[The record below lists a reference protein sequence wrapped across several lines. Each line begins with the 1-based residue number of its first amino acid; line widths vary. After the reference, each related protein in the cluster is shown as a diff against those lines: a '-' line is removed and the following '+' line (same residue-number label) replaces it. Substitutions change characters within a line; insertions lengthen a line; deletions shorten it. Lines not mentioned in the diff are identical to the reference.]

1 VQNIDF
7 GNYVY
12 LMQETIVQNI
22 ESEKLASVFAGF
34 DVGSTTVKAVVLSVS
49 GEILYRN
56 YQRHFSRVRET
67 AAVLLEDIH
76 NRFADYDIALGFTG
90 SGALSLSKDAGI
102 RFFQEVIACN
112 HVIKERYPDADA
124 VIELGG
130 EDAKLT
136 FMGAS
141 LDQRMNETCAGGTG
155 AFIDQMASFLRTDA
169 AGLNELAL
177 NHKSVYPIAS
187 RCGVFA
193 KTDIMPLIN
202 DGCPKEDI
210 AASILQAVV
219 NQTISGLARDR
230 TIEGKVVFLGGPIY
244 FLPALRRLFT
254 ETLKKLTDAV
264 FPDDGQYFVAIG
276 TAMMLK
282 ECNPGADDI
291 GAVTKILK
299 SEKGSDSIIRL
310 PPLFTDQQEYRKFQ
324 QQHKNASVVRQP
336 LSRFHGRAWLGIDS
350 GSTTIKACL
359 ISDSGELLY
368 EYYGSNKG
376 NPLHAALN
384 ILKEIYE
391 TKPADLT
398 IAGGAATGYG
408 SALLT
413 AALHLDHDEVETVA
427 HFTAARFF
435 DPEVSFIMDIGGQDI
450 KCLQIK
456 NGAIHRIQLNEACSA
471 GCGSFIENFAGSL
484 NMSLKDFI
492 SKALF
497 AKAPVD
503 LGTRCT
509 VFMNSKVKEAQKE
522 GVEVA
527 DIAAGLSYSV
537 IRNAC
542 YKVMKLTDPSLL
554 GSHVVVQ
561 GGAFLNDTLLRV
573 LENHLGISVI
583 RPEISGLMGAFGAAL
598 IARDRADERCR
609 SSLLTLDEIASFS
622 VRTATVRCGRCSNSC
637 LLTVSKF
644 SDHRRFITGNRC
656 EKGGDHRNPSALNL
670 FSFREKRLFDD
681 YRPLEPDEAVRGE
694 IGIPRA
700 LNIYENY
707 PLWFTVFTNLGFRVI
722 LSDASTKKL
731 FYSGYDSIPSQS
743 VCYPAKLA
751 HGHIISLIE
760 KGVKNI
766 FMPCISHEKIGEGS
780 SAGDFNCPVVAG
792 YPELLA
798 KNISAVED
806 EKINFIYDFLPVD
819 ESVLPARLARIPLF
833 SSIPKNEIQAA
844 VKAGFEELEAFRR
857 DIRNAGEQA
866 LRDLK
871 ATGHLGIILAGHPY
885 HTDPEIHH
893 GIADFIASTGT
904 VVLTADSV
912 SHLVDDPGYL
922 RVVNQWAYHSRM
934 YRAGDLLSAYDNNI
948 SVLQLVSFGCGLD
961 AVTSDQMEEILERNH
976 RLYAQIKI
984 DEGMNLGPARIR
996 VRSLIAA
1003 MKERLLK
1010 GEGQTE
1016 SEQTDQIP
1024 KFTEDMKKTHTLLVP
1039 QMSPVHFQ
1047 FMETAFEAEGY
1058 KVRLLP
1064 SFDHNAVETGI
1075 RFVNNDACFP
1085 AIAVV
1090 GQLIQALQSGD
1101 YDLHRVALLISQTGG
1116 GCRATNYVGFLRKA
1130 LNDSGMGYI
1139 PIIPI
1144 STNVDPNSPGF
1155 KLSRLMIKRVLI
1167 GMQYGDMLA
1176 RMINRM
1182 EPYEKIPGSVRA
1194 MEKKWAERIKDNL
1207 RSPSLVRFNI
1217 NVWKMVRDFDRIE
1230 LVTEERR
1237 PRVGIVGEILLKYH
1251 PDANHHVADLIRS
1264 ENCEVVST
1272 DILTFF
1278 LYCMYDHVF
1287 NYQYLDGSRK
1297 NSRIA
1302 KFAIRLVEFLSLS
1315 QRMALRASR
1324 HFDAPVKLSELR
1336 WEVNGIVSL
1345 GHQSGEGWLLAAEM
1359 AHMLDQGIKNILC
1372 IQPFGCLPNHITGKG
1387 LIKTFRRRYPDANIT
1402 ALDYDP
1408 GTSETNQINRI
1419 KLMLTNAK

>member
-1 VQNIDF
+1 
-7 GNYVY
+7 
-12 LMQETIVQNI
+12 MQVI

-34 DVGSTTVKAVVLSVS
+34 DVGSTTVKAVAVS
-49 GEILYRN
+49 TNGEILYRN

-67 AAVLLEDIH
+67 AAVILEDIY
-76 NRFADYDIALGFTG
+76 NRFSGYDIALGFTG
-90 SGALSLSKDAGI
+90 SGALSLAGDAGI

-112 HVIKERYPDADA
+112 HVIRERYPDADA

-169 AGLNELAL
+169 MGLNELAL
-177 NHKSVYPIAS
+177 KHRSIYPIAS

-202 DGCPKEDI
+202 DGCPREDI

-244 FLPALRRLFT
+244 FLSALRQLFT
-254 ETLKKLTDAV
+254 ETLKKLTEAV
-264 FPDDGQYFVAIG
+264 FPEDGQYFVAIG
-276 TAMMLK
+276 TALMLK
-282 ECNPGADDI
+282 KCSPGADDI
-291 GAVTKILK
+291 GRVIDLLK
-299 SEKGSDSIIRL
+299 SDAGTDTIARL
-310 PPLFTDQQEYRKFQ
+310 PPLFADRQEYRQFIQK
-324 QQHKNASVVRQP
+324 HKNASVIRRP
-336 LSRFHGRAWLGIDS
+336 LAGAHGRAWLGIDS

-359 ISDSGELLY
+359 VSDSGELLY

-391 TKPADLT
+391 TKSSDLE

-413 AALHLDHDEVETVA
+413 AALHLDYDEVETVA

-435 DPEVSFIMDIGGQDI
+435 DPDVSFIMDIGGQDI
-450 KCLQIK
+450 KCLYIR

-484 NMSLKDFI
+484 NMSLRDFI
-492 SKALF
+492 ERALF
-497 AKAPVD
+497 ARAPVD

-522 GVEVA
+522 GVDVA

-542 YKVMKLTDPSLL
+542 YKVMKLTDTAKL

-573 LENHLGISVI
+573 LENHLGIPVT

-598 IARDRADERCR
+598 IARDRADPERKT
-609 SSLLTLDEIASFS
+609 SLIGLNEIASFG
-622 VRTATVRCGRCSNSC
+622 VKTASVRCGRCSNAC
-637 LLTVSKF
+637 LLTISKF
-644 SDHRRFITGNRC
+644 ADHRRFITGNRC
-656 EKGGDHRNPSALNL
+656 EKGGDHRVPSALNL

-681 YRPLEPDEAVRGE
+681 YRPLEPDEAFRGV

-707 PLWFTVFTNLGFRVI
+707 PLWFTVFTNLGFRVV
-722 LSDASTKKL
+722 LSEPSTKKL
-731 FYSGYDSIPSQS
+731 FYRGYDSIPSQS

-751 HGHIISLIE
+751 HGHVVSLIE

-766 FMPCISHEKIGEGS
+766 FMPCISHEKIREGS
-780 SAGDFNCPVVAG
+780 ACGDFNCPVVAG

-798 KNISAVED
+798 KNISAVE
-806 EKINFIYDFLPVD
+806 EENINFIHEFLPLD
-819 ESVLPARLARIPLF
+819 ETVLPLRLSRIPLF
-833 SSIPKNEIQAA
+833 SSISKNEIAAA
-844 VKAGFEELEAFRR
+844 VKAGLEELENFRR
-857 DIRNAGEQA
+857 DIRKAGEQA
-866 LRDLK
+866 LEDLK
-871 ATGHLGIILAGHPY
+871 ATGRLGIILAGHPY

-904 VVLTADSV
+904 AVLTADSV
-912 SHLVDDPGYL
+912 SHLTDDPDSL
-922 RVVNQWAYHSRM
+922 RVINQWAYHSRM
-934 YRAGDLLSAYDNNI
+934 YRAGELLSAYDNNI

-961 AVTSDQMEEILERNH
+961 AVTSDQMEELLERNH

-1003 MKERLLK
+1003 MKERLRK
-1010 GEGQTE
+1010 GCGDQTPSAVPE
-1016 SEQTDQIP
+1016 IP
-1024 KFTEDMKKTHTLLVP
+1024 KFTEEMKKTHTLLVP

-1058 KVRLLP
+1058 KIRLLP
-1064 SFDHNAVETGI
+1064 SFDHDAVETGI
-1075 RFVNNDACFP
+1075 RYVNNDACFP

-1090 GQLIQALQSGD
+1090 GQLIQALQSGNF
-1101 YDLHRVALLISQTGG
+1101 DLHRVALLISQTGG

-1155 KLSRLMIKRVLI
+1155 KMSKLMVKRVLI

-1182 EPYEKIPGSVRA
+1182 EPYEKVPGSVRE
-1194 MEKKWAERIKDNL
+1194 MERKWAVRIKENL
-1207 RSPSLVRFNI
+1207 RNPSLIRFNA

-1230 LVTEERR
+1230 LVSEERR

-1272 DILTFF
+1272 DIQTFF

-1297 NSRIA
+1297 NSRTA
-1302 KFAIRLVEFLSLS
+1302 NFAIRLVEFLSLS
-1315 QRMALRASR
+1315 QRMALRSSR
-1324 HFDAPVKLSELR
+1324 HFDAPVKLKELR
-1336 WEVNGIVSL
+1336 REVRDIVSL

-1359 AHMLDQGIKNILC
+1359 AHMLDQGIRNILC

-1387 LIKTFRRRYPDANIT
+1387 LIKTFRRLYPDANIT

-1419 KLMLTNAK
+1419 KLMLSNAR